1 MKPSSYLILWNIID
15 ENVDSDQFTYGLKKV
30 RAAEVWNELGIDG
43 TGITVGVLDTGIDSE
58 HADLAGRVIKNKDF
72 VSSYADEANDGH
84 VIMVRTAPVVS
95 TEVPLAEKPL
105 VLPWKCKL
113 HRRKNLFRFG
123 FHYSRSHHERNAV
136 DD

>member
-1 MKPSSYLILWNIID
+1 MRTLIPINA
-15 ENVDSDQFTYGLKKV
+15 YGVKKV

-72 VSSYADEANDGH
+72 VSSYADGEANDGH
-84 VIMVRTAPVVS
+84 GHGTHCAGSIGGGATS
-95 TEVPLAEKPL
+95 GKSHWCCSEG
-105 VLPWKCKL
+105 KL